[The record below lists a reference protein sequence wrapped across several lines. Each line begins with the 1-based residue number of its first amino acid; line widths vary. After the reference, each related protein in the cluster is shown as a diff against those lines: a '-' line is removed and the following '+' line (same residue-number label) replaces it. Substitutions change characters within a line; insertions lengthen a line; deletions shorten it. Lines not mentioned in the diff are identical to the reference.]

1 VAVGNAIPC
10 SFFGVFFLIGI
21 IACGL
26 AWMFSAHHGMGI
38 AKRIG
43 LSALMFVIGTMLVP
57 TPGTN
62 LLIGAV
68 QIILAFGLILVS
80 IIGPVSSQAT
90 ASLFRIVALLGN
102 TALVLPV
109 GLNQLW
115 ATRSG
120 RILLIIVASSLW
132 TLLRLRLRAT
142 GDE

>member
-1 VAVGNAIPC
+1 
-10 SFFGVFFLIGI
+10 
-21 IACGL
+21 
-26 AWMFSAHHGMGI
+26 MGI